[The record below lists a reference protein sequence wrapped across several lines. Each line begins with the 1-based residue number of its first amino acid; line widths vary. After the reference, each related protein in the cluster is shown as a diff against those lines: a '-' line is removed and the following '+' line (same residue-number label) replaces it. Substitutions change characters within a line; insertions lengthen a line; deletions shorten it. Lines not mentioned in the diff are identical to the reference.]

1 MLIGAPTA
9 DCSLLESLRVG
20 FASCFLS
27 FLLKVINTLIPT
39 ITHSK
44 TVDSLLQPLGL
55 GLLGKEVSS

>member
-1 MLIGAPTA
+1 MHIGAPPA
-9 DCSLLESLRVG
+9 DCSFLESLRVG

-39 ITHSK
+39 IT
-44 TVDSLLQPLGL
+44 VDSLLQPLGL